1 MTVPVPAVSLREQAL
16 GSLGKLPPFPPIL
29 NRLLASLAQENVSLS
44 KIAELIE
51 KDTVLAGN
59 VLKLVNSALYGRSA
73 TVNSVRHAVSLLGV
87 NKLRNATLGMS
98 VTRMWSQVRTPQA
111 WSMARF
117 NLHSVATAILADI
130 ISQAAPVEYAEGA
143 FAAGLF
149 HDLGR
154 LLIAIGLPEEHEQV
168 NRLCAG
174 SVVSRSEWEL
184 EILGF
189 TNTDLAA
196 DALARWNLPEE
207 IRAAVR
213 FQHAPESP
221 GGGKISLAEVIQ
233 ASNAYINALGHGI
246 APAKAIA
253 PDVIDQATAGI
264 AKLGIGARLP
274 AVLESFSSEF
284 GFVGILL

>member
-1 MTVPVPAVSLREQAL
+1 MRKT
-16 GSLGKLPPFPPIL
+16 PF
-29 NRLLASLAQENVSLS
+29 S
-44 KIAELIE
+44 
-51 KDTVLAGN
+51 AGN

-73 TVNSVRHAVSLLGV
+73 TVNSVRHAVSLLGI

-98 VTRMWSQVRTPQA
+98 VTRMWSQVRAPQD

-117 NLHSVATAILADI
+117 NLHSVATAVLADI

-154 LLIAIGLPEEHEQV
+154 LLIAIGLPEQHEQI

-174 SVVSRSEWEL
+174 SVVSRDEWEL
-184 EILGF
+184 EVLGF
-189 TNTDLAA
+189 VDTELAA

-213 FQHAPESP
+213 YHHAPEP
-221 GGGKISLAEVIQ
+221 AGAGKVSLAEVIQ
-233 ASNAYINALGHGI
+233 ASNAYVNALGHSIPPVKSIDQG
-246 APAKAIA
+246 A
-253 PDVIDQATAGI
+253 IDQATAAI
-264 AKLGIGARLP
+264 ARLGIGARLP
-274 AVLESFSSEF
+274 AVLQSFSSEF
-284 GFVGILL
+284 AAVGMLL